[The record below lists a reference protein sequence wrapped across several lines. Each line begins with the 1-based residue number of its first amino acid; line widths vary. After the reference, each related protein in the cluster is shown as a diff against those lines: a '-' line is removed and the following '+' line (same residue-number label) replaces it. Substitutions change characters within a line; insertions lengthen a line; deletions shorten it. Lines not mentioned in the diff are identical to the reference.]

1 MERKLKM
8 RVLIAKPGLGGHDRN
23 AKKIAQGLKD
33 EGFEVVFTGLR
44 QTPSQIVDAALLY
57 EVDAVGL
64 SLSDMVQGSL
74 ATQMHSL
81 IARDVVLF
89 GFGSIREEDVPA
101 LLKSQGIMNVVLFGG
116 GSIREEDIPALTGAG
131 LEAVFPAGASVTD
144 MAEFLRRRCAL
155 TGTY

>member
-8 RVLIAKPGLGGHDRN
+8 RVLIAKPGLGGHDRR
-23 AKKIAQGLKD
+23 AKQIAQGLK
-33 EGFEVVFTGLR
+33 EHGFEVIFTGLR

-64 SLSDMVQGSL
+64 SLSDMDQGAL
-74 ATQMHSL
+74 TTQMHSL

-101 LLKSQGIMNVVLFGG
+101 LL
-116 GSIREEDIPALTGAG
+116 GAG
-131 LEAVFPAGASVTD
+131 LEAVFPAESSVED
-144 MAEFLRRRCAL
+144 MADFLRRRCAL

>member
-8 RVLIAKPGLGGHDRN
+8 RVLIAKPGLGGHDRH

-44 QTPSQIVDAALLY
+44 QTPSQIVDAIVAQ

-64 SLSDMVQGSL
+64 SLLNEGQVDLVAQV
-74 ATQMHSL
+74 
-81 IARDVVLF
+81 I
-89 GFGSIREEDVPA
+89 A
-101 LLKSQGIMNVVLFGG
+101 LLKSQGIRDVVLFGG
-116 GSIREEDIPALTGAG
+116 GSLRKEDIPALRSAG
-131 LEAVFPAGASVTD
+131 LEAVFPDGAPIADVAD
-144 MAEFLRRRCAL
+144 FLRRRCAL

>member
-1 MERKLKM
+1 MERKLKT
-8 RVLIAKPGLGGHDRN
+8 RVLIAKPGLGGHDRH
-23 AKKIAQGLKD
+23 AKRMAQGLLE

-44 QTPSQIVDAALLY
+44 QTPGQIVDAALVHQ
-57 EVDAVGL
+57 VDAVGL
-64 SLSDMVQGSL
+64 SLSDESQTDL
-74 ATQMHSL
+74 AAQ
-81 IARDVVLF
+81 
-89 GFGSIREEDVPA
+89 VPA

>member
-8 RVLIAKPGLGGHDRN
+8 RVLIAKPGLGGHDRH

-44 QTPSQIVDAALLY
+44 QTPSQIVDAIVAQ

-64 SLSDMVQGSL
+64 SLLDEGQVDLVAQV
-74 ATQMHSL
+74 
-81 IARDVVLF
+81 I
-89 GFGSIREEDVPA
+89 A
-101 LLKSQGIMNVVLFGG
+101 LLKSQGITDVVLFGG
-116 GSIREEDIPALTGAG
+116 GSLLEEDIPALMEAG
-131 LEAVFPAGASVTD
+131 LEAVFPDGAPVAD
-144 MAEFLRRRCAL
+144 VADFLRRRLAL

>member
-1 MERKLKM
+1 MERQLKM
-8 RVLIAKPGLGGHDRN
+8 RVLIAKPGLGGHDRR
-23 AKKIAQGLKD
+23 AKQIAQGLV
-33 EGFEVVFTGLR
+33 EQGFEVVFTGLR

-89 GFGSIREEDVPA
+89 GFGSIREED
-101 LLKSQGIMNVVLFGG
+101 
-116 GSIREEDIPALTGAG
+116 IPTLTKAG
-131 LEAVFPAGASVTD
+131 LETVFPAGASVDD
-144 MAEFLRRRCAL
+144 MADFLRRRLTL

>member
-8 RVLIAKPGLGGHDRN
+8 RVLIAKPGLGGHDRH

-44 QTPSQIVDAALLY
+44 QTPSQIVDAIVAQ

-64 SLSDMVQGSL
+64 SLLDEAQVDLVAQV
-74 ATQMHSL
+74 
-81 IARDVVLF
+81 I
-89 GFGSIREEDVPA
+89 A
-101 LLKSQGIMNVVLFGG
+101 LLKSQGIRDVVLFGG
-116 GSIREEDIPALTGAG
+116 GSLRKEDIPALRSAG
-131 LEAVFPAGASVTD
+131 LEAVFPDGAPIADVAD
-144 MAEFLRRRCAL
+144 FLRRRLAL

>member
-8 RVLIAKPGLGGHDRN
+8 RVLIAKPGLGGHDRR
-23 AKKIAQGLKD
+23 AKQIAQGLK
-33 EGFEVVFTGLR
+33 EQGFEVIFTGLR
-44 QTPSQIVDAALLY
+44 QTPSQIVDAALLH

-101 LLKSQGIMNVVLFGG
+101 HM
-116 GSIREEDIPALTGAG
+116 GAG
-131 LEAVFPAGASVTD
+131 LEAVFPAESSVED
-144 MAEFLRRRCAL
+144 MADFLRRRCAL